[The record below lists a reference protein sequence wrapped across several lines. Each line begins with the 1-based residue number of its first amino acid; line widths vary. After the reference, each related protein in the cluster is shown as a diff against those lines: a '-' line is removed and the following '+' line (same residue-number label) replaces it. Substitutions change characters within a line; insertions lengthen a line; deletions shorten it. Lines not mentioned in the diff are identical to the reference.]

1 MTTQTLPDAFD
12 RLKIA
17 TEDEFFHSTK
27 PKVTASTTEKEETDN
42 KKAIVET
49 KNNADVKY
57 PFTDIPI
64 DFLNNLEEIFNQS
77 NITNFQAHSNFHMP
91 LDVLTNNLVAKGT
104 KNELVSDLLRQ
115 WRNALLEVIQQ
126 EKRIREELELKMQ
139 SRRPLWRCS
148 VCGRPSNPGCPVAP
162 YIYGYQ
168 DINTGEKFQ
177 FQTS

>member
-27 PKVTASTTEKEETDN
+27 PKVTASSTEKEETDD

-49 KNNADVKY
+49 KNNADVRY

-64 DFLNNLEEIFNQS
+64 DFLNNLEEIFYQS

-91 LDVLTNNLVAKGT
+91 LGVLTNNLVAKGT
-104 KNELVSDLLRQ
+104 KKELVSDLFRQ
-115 WRNALLEVIQQ
+115 WRTALLEVIQQ
-126 EKRIREELELKMQ
+126 EKGIKKQMKRNIQLSRLISLVRIK
-139 SRRPLWRCS
+139 LWL
-148 VCGRPSNPGCPVAP
+148 
-162 YIYGYQ
+162 IL
-168 DINTGEKFQ
+168 INNFLYA
-177 FQTS
+177 